1 MNKQQASGIVR
12 STFSSAFDK
21 SQYGQFALN
30 ILNRMDESKAQQ
42 WSTQYIKDAFKQ
54 HVHRYERLGTYTA
67 PDERKLDILIVHLSA
82 DSKLERARTAA
93 RNFVADHLKKR
104 DEKDAALV
112 AFVSPSEQQWR
123 FSYVKME
130 YATVEKD
137 SGKIGVEER
146 LTPARRFSYLVGEGE
161 SCHTAQTRFLGL
173 LQETDKDP
181 RLEDIEEA
189 FSVEAVT
196 DEFFERYVA
205 LFEDIHSALDKL
217 AAKDKVIRD
226 EFKSMGVSTVDFAKK
241 LLGQIVFLYFLQK
254 KGWLGVEKGQ
264 EWGTGP
270 RNFLRRLAKGE
281 YKDYKNFFND
291 ILEPLF
297 YDTLATDR
305 GHEAWCKIFKC
316 RIPFLNGGLF
326 EPIAGYDWQ
335 KTDIVLP
342 NDLFTNDEE
351 VEEGIVGTGVLDV
364 FDRYNFTVNESEP
377 LEKEVAIDP
386 EMLGKVF
393 ENLIEDNRRKGLGA
407 FYTPR
412 EIVHYMC
419 QESLINY
426 LDTALNGVPAPALA
440 KSEIQGGLFG
450 AEATQ
455 MTLPSGGKTGAVPRA
470 DIEIFVRLGEQISHY
485 ESVEADY
492 RVKMPKSIEKN
503 AKALDDALKSIAVC
517 DPAVGSGA
525 FPVGMLT
532 EIVRAR
538 SSLTPYFNEAGERTP
553 YHFKRHAIQNCLYGV
568 DIDPGAVEIAK
579 LRLWLSLVVDEEDVK
594 QIKPLPN
601 LDYKIVWG
609 DSLLGFPFK
618 SNRITKIENLKL
630 KFFDETN
637 AGKKKALKREIDAE
651 IEAAFASSKK
661 SLGVGVSFD
670 FEIFFSEVFHAR
682 QGFDVVIANPPYVS
696 VEKFAR
702 TALQTDWKRRYKTFA
717 SRGDIYC
724 FFYERGLGLLREGGV
739 LSFISSNKFQR
750 AGYGK
755 GLRELLA
762 SQRIRT
768 LVDFCELPVF
778 AAATDPM
785 IVIVNKGLPPANHEI
800 PVVVIKDES
809 EFESLHQSLASRGA
823 LYKPQQLKSEGWS
836 LEGGDG
842 LALVEKI
849 RNGGKPLGKYVNGR
863 FYRGIISGLNEAF
876 VIDRSTR
883 DRLIRED
890 KKSTELIKPW
900 IRGKDIK
907 RWTYEFHDLYVIIVR
922 YGFHAELKKYPA
934 IHRHLIQYEAKL
946 KARGQCKT
954 SRGGGNEGQHH
965 WLELDNNPSEA
976 YIAAYDEPKIVFNET
991 SKRLHAYLDT
1001 DQNAI
1006 NKTGFIILTP
1016 DAAYVLAV
1024 MNSTLMDWFYR
1035 STFPSWGDPWNT
1047 GRVQFRGNMMGNIP
1061 IPAAAAGVKTRL
1073 TRLAEQAAKQTA
1085 SGNTSG
1091 LCATEKEI
1099 DEIVYRLFD
1108 LTPDEIA
1115 HIEKSL
1121 AGVDRYASN
1130 GDDEEEEET

>member
-1 MNKQQASGIVR
+1 MDKLQASELVR
-12 STFSSAFDK
+12 GTFSSSFSK
-21 SQYGQFALN
+21 SRFGQFALN
-30 ILNRMDESKAQQ
+30 ILNRLDASKAQQ
-42 WSTQYIKDAFKQ
+42 WSTQYIKDAFKEY
-54 HVHRYERLGTYTA
+54 VHRYERLGTYTA
-67 PDERKLDILIVHLSA
+67 PDDRTLDVLVVHLAA

-130 YATVEKD
+130 YATVEKE

-173 LQETDKDP
+173 LQETAKDP

-196 DEFFERYVA
+196 DEFFERYVE
-205 LFEDIHSALDKL
+205 LFEDIHAALDKL

-270 RNFLRRLAKGE
+270 RNFLRRLASGE
-281 YKDYKNFFND
+281 YGNFKNFFND

-305 GHEAWCKIFKC
+305 GHDAWCKNFKC

-342 NDLFTNDEE
+342 NDLFINDEE
-351 VEEGIVGTGVLDV
+351 IEEGIVGTGVLDV

-426 LDTALNGVPAPALA
+426 LDTALNGAPAPATA
-440 KSEIQGGLFG
+440 KTEIQGGLFG

-455 MTLPSGGKTGAVPRA
+455 MALPSDGGKGALPRA
-470 DIEIFVRLGEQISHY
+470 DIETFLRLGEQISHY
-485 ESVEADY
+485 ESVATSY

-538 SSLTPYFNEAGERTP
+538 SSLTPYFNEAGDRTP
-553 YHFKRHAIQNCLYGV
+553 YHFKRHAIQNCLYGA

-618 SNRITKIENLKL
+618 SKRIAKIESLKL
-630 KFFDETN
+630 EFFDETN

-702 TALQTDWKRRYKTFA
+702 TALQAEWKRRYKTFA

-724 FFYERGLGLLREGGV
+724 FFYERGLGLLRENGV
-739 LSFISSNKFQR
+739 LTFISSNKFQR

-755 GLRELLA
+755 GLRRLLSA
-762 SQRIRT
+762 NR
-768 LVDFCELPVF
+768 LGALMDFCELPVF
-778 AAATDPM
+778 AASTDPM
-785 IVIVNKGLPPANHEI
+785 IVLVNKGSPPPNHEF

-809 EFESLHQSLASRGA
+809 EFETLAKSLATRGA
-823 LYKPQQLKSEGWS
+823 IYKPEQLKEDGWT

-849 RNGGKPLGKYVNGR
+849 RSGGKSLSKYVNGR

-876 VIDRSTR
+876 VIDRATR

-890 KKSTELIKPW
+890 KKSAELIKPW

-907 RWTYEFHDLYVIIVR
+907 RWTHEFHDLYVIIVR
-922 YGFHAELKKYPA
+922 YGFNTELKKYPA
-934 IHRHLIQYEAKL
+934 ILRHLTQFEVKL

-954 SRGGGNEGQHH
+954 SRGGGNKGQHH

-991 SKRLHAYLDT
+991 SKCLHGYLDT
-1001 DQNAI
+1001 DKNAI

-1047 GRVQFRGNMMGNIP
+1047 GRVQFRGNLMGKIP
-1061 IPAAAAGVKTRL
+1061 IPAANTSEKSRL
-1073 TRLAEQAAKQTA
+1073 TKLAERAAKQA
-1085 SGNTSG
+1085 EAEDAPG
-1091 LCATEKEI
+1091 LQKTEQEI

-1108 LTPDEIA
+1108 LEPDEIA
-1115 HIEKSL
+1115 LIENALVNTRSGN
-1121 AGVDRYASN
+1121 AAT
-1130 GDDEEEEET
+1130 DEEEDDD

>member
-21 SQYGQFALN
+21 SHFGQFALN
-30 ILNRMDESKAQQ
+30 ILNRLDDSKAQQ
-42 WSTQYIKDAFKQ
+42 WSSQYIKDAFKD

-67 PDERKLDILIVHLSA
+67 PDDRKLDVLVVHLAA

-181 RLEDIEEA
+181 GLEDIEEA

-196 DEFFERYVA
+196 DEFFERYVV
-205 LFEDIHSALDKL
+205 LFEDIHAALDKL

-254 KGWLGVEKGQ
+254 KGWLGVEKGR

-270 RNFLRRLAKGE
+270 RGFMRRLAKGE
-281 YKDYKNFFND
+281 YGKYNNFFND

-305 GHEAWCKIFKC
+305 GHEAWCNRFKC

-342 NDLFTNDEE
+342 NDLFTNNEE

-426 LDTALNGVPAPALA
+426 LDTALNGAPASAPA
-440 KSEIQGGLFG
+440 KTEIQGGLFG
-450 AEATQ
+450 AEPTQ
-455 MTLPSGGKTGAVPRA
+455 LSLPPCSIKGAVPRT
-470 DIEIFVRLGEQISHY
+470 DIETFVRLGEQISHY
-485 ESVEADY
+485 ESVKAAYDF
-492 RVKMPKSIEKN
+492 KMPKSIEKN
-503 AKALDDALKSIAVC
+503 AKTLDDALKSIAVC

-553 YHFKRHAIQNCLYGV
+553 YHFKRHAIQNCLYGA

-618 SNRITKIENLKL
+618 SNRITKIETLKL

-670 FEIFFSEVFHAR
+670 FEIFFSEIFHAK

-696 VEKFAR
+696 VETFAR
-702 TALQTDWKRRYKTFA
+702 TALQTEWKRRYKTYA

-785 IVIVNKGLPPANHEI
+785 IVIVNKGRPSLNHEI

-809 EFESLHQSLASRGA
+809 EFETLHQSLASRGA

-842 LALVEKI
+842 LALVEKLQTKS
-849 RNGGKPLGKYVNGR
+849 KPLGEYLNGE
-863 FYRGIISGLNEAF
+863 FYYGIKTGLNEAF
-876 VIDRSTR
+876 VIDRPTR

-890 KKSTELIKPW
+890 RKSSELIRPW
-900 IRGKDIK
+900 IRGRDIH
-907 RWTYEFHDLYVIIVR
+907 RWTHEYHDLYVILVR
-922 YGFHAELKKYPA
+922 YGFHKELKKYPA
-934 IHRHLIQYEAKL
+934 IFDHLSQFENKL
-946 KARGQCKT
+946 KARGQCQT
-954 SRGGGNEGQHH
+954 SRSGDAEGQHH
-965 WLELDNNPSEA
+965 WLELDNNPSREYLDA
-976 YIAAYDEPKIVFNET
+976 FGAPKIVIADIG
-991 SKRLHAYLDT
+991 KYLKAT
-1001 DQNAI
+1001 WSEGGHVIGNTGYIIPNAE
-1006 NKTGFIILTP
+1006 KALLAILLSS
-1016 DAAYVLAV
+1016 VV
-1024 MNSTLMDWFYR
+1024 DWFAR
-1035 STFPSWGDPWNT
+1035 MSFQGLGDPWKG
-1047 GRVQFRGNMMGNIP
+1047 GRMRFINRNLVKIP
-1061 IPAAAAGVKTRL
+1061 VPTASSSDKTRL
-1073 TRLAEQAAKQTA
+1073 TKLAEKAAKQAVLENYT
-1085 SGNTSG
+1085 G
-1091 LCATEKEI
+1091 LRATEREI

-1115 HIEKSL
+1115 HIEQSL

>member
-1 MNKQQASGIVR
+1 MNKQQASEVVR
-12 STFSSAFDK
+12 GTFASAFDK
-21 SQYGQFALN
+21 PRFGQFALN
-30 ILNRMDESKAQQ
+30 ILNRLDESKAQQ
-42 WSTQYIKDAFKQ
+42 WSTQYIKDAFKE

-67 PDERKLDILIVHLSA
+67 PDDRKLDVLVVHLAA

-137 SGKIGVEER
+137 TGKIGVEER

-173 LQETDKDP
+173 LQETDKNP

-196 DEFFERYVA
+196 DEFFERYVE
-205 LFEDIHSALDKL
+205 LFEDIHAALDKL

-254 KGWLGVEKGQ
+254 KGWLGVEKGK
-264 EWGTGP
+264 EWGSGP
-270 RNFLRRLAKGE
+270 RNFLRRLANGE
-281 YKDYKNFFND
+281 YGQYKNFFND

-305 GHEAWCKIFKC
+305 GHEAWCKNFKC

-342 NDLFTNDEE
+342 NDLFTNDEK

-377 LEKEVAIDP
+377 LEREVAIDP

-412 EIVHYMC
+412 EIVHFMC

-426 LDTALNGVPAPALA
+426 LDTALNGVPAPIQA
-440 KSEIQGGLFG
+440 KTESQGGLFG
-450 AEATQ
+450 AEPAQ
-455 MTLPSGGKTGAVPRA
+455 MTLPSAGNKNAIPRE
-470 DIEIFVRLGEQISHY
+470 DIETFIRLGEQISHY

-492 RVKMPKSIEKN
+492 RIKMPKSIEKN
-503 AKALDDALKSIAVC
+503 AKALDDALKFIAVC

-538 SSLTPYFNEAGERTP
+538 LSLTPYFNEAGERTP
-553 YHFKRHAIQNCLYGV
+553 YYFKRHAIQNCLYGA

-618 SNRITKIENLKL
+618 SNRITKIETLKL

-702 TALQTDWKRRYKTFA
+702 TALQSEWRRRYKTFA

-750 AGYGK
+750 SGYGK

-762 SQRIRT
+762 SQRIRA
-768 LVDFCELPVF
+768 LLDFCELPVF

-785 IVIVNKGLPPANHEI
+785 IVIVNKGHPAADHEI
-800 PVVVIKDES
+800 PVVVIKDEA
-809 EFESLHQSLASRGA
+809 EFETLHQSLASRGV
-823 LYKPQQLKSEGWS
+823 LYKPHQLKPDGWS

-842 LALVEKI
+842 LALVEKL
-849 RNGGKPLGKYVNGR
+849 RAKSKPLGEYLNGR
-863 FYRGIISGLNEAF
+863 FYYGIKTGLNEAF
-876 VIDRSTR
+876 VIDRPTR

-890 KKSTELIKPW
+890 RKSSDLIRPW
-900 IRGKDIK
+900 IRGRDIH
-907 RWTYEFHDLYVIIVR
+907 RWTHEYHDLYVILVR
-922 YGFHAELKKYPA
+922 YGFYKELKKYPA
-934 IHRHLIQYEAKL
+934 ILEHLSQFGDEL
-946 KARGQCKT
+946 KARGQCRT
-954 SRGGGNEGQHH
+954 SRSGDAEGQHH
-965 WLELDNNPSEA
+965 WLELDNNPSQEYLDA
-976 YIAAYDEPKIVFNET
+976 FSTPKIVIADIG
-991 SKRLHAYLDT
+991 KYLKAT
-1001 DQNAI
+1001 WSEGGHVIGN
-1006 NKTGFIILTP
+1006 TGYIIP
-1016 DAAYVLAV
+1016 DADKALLAILL
-1024 MNSTLMDWFYR
+1024 STVVDWFAR
-1035 STFPSWGDPWNT
+1035 MSFQGLGDPWT
-1047 GRVQFRGNMMGNIP
+1047 GGRMRFINRNLVKIP
-1061 IPAAAAGVKTRL
+1061 IPSVSAADKTRL
-1073 TRLAEQAAKQTA
+1073 ERLAEKAAKQA
-1085 SGNTSG
+1085 VSEDSNG
-1091 LCATEKEI
+1091 LRATESEI

-1108 LTPDEIA
+1108 LTADEIA

-1121 AGVDRYASN
+1121 AKVDRYVDN
-1130 GDDEEEEET
+1130 GDDEDEEA

>member
-1 MNKQQASGIVR
+1 MNKQQASEIVR
-12 STFSSAFDK
+12 GTFASAFDK
-21 SQYGQFALN
+21 SRFGQFALN
-30 ILNRMDESKAQQ
+30 ILNRLDDSKAQQ
-42 WSTQYIKDAFKQ
+42 WSTQYIKDAFKD

-67 PDERKLDILIVHLSA
+67 PDDRKLDVLVVHLAA

-173 LQETDKDP
+173 LRETDKNP
-181 RLEDIEEA
+181 GLEDIEEA

-196 DEFFERYVA
+196 DEFFECYVE
-205 LFEDIHSALDKL
+205 LFEDIHAELDKL

-254 KGWLGVEKGQ
+254 KGWLGVEKGR

-281 YKDYKNFFND
+281 YGKYNNFFND

-305 GHEAWCKIFKC
+305 GHEAWCNRFKC

-326 EPIAGYDWQ
+326 EPIAGYDWE

-351 VEEGIVGTGVLDV
+351 IEEGIVGTGVLDV

-426 LDTALNGVPAPALA
+426 LDTALNGAPASAPA
-440 KSEIQGGLFG
+440 KMEIQGGLFG
-450 AEATQ
+450 AEPTQ
-455 MTLPSGGKTGAVPRA
+455 LSLPPGGKKGAVPRE
-470 DIEIFVRLGEQISHY
+470 DIETFVRLGEQISHY
-485 ESVEADY
+485 ESVKAAYDF
-492 RVKMPKSIEKN
+492 KMPKSIEKN
-503 AKALDDALKSIAVC
+503 AKTLDDALKSIAVC

-553 YHFKRHAIQNCLYGV
+553 YYFKRHAIQNCLYGA

-618 SNRITKIENLKL
+618 SNRITKIEALKL

-637 AGKKKALKREIDAE
+637 AGKKKALKQEIDAE

-670 FEIFFSEVFHAR
+670 FEIFFSEVFHAK

-702 TALQTDWKRRYKTFA
+702 TALQTEWKRRYKTFA

-755 GLRELLA
+755 ELRELLA
-762 SQRIRT
+762 SQRIRA

-785 IVIVNKGLPPANHEI
+785 IVIVNKGLPPASHEI

-809 EFESLHQSLASRGA
+809 EFESLHHSLASRGS
-823 LYKPQQLKSEGWS
+823 LYKPNQLKSEGWS

-842 LALVEKI
+842 LALVEKL
-849 RNGGKPLGKYVNGR
+849 RTKSKPLGEYLKGK
-863 FYRGIISGLNEAF
+863 FYYGIKTGLNEAY

-890 KKSTELIKPW
+890 RKSSELIRPW
-900 IRGKDIK
+900 IRGRDIH
-907 RWTYEFHDLYVIIVR
+907 RWTHEYQDIFVILVR
-922 YGFHAELKKYPA
+922 YGFHKELKKYPA
-934 IHRHLIQYEAKL
+934 ILDHLSQFEDKL
-946 KARGQCKT
+946 KARGQCQT
-954 SRGGGNEGQHH
+954 SRSGDAEGQHH
-965 WLELDNNPSEA
+965 WLELDNNPSREYLDA
-976 YIAAYDEPKIVFNET
+976 FGTPKIVIADIG
-991 SKRLHAYLDT
+991 KYLKAT
-1001 DQNAI
+1001 WSEGGHVIGNTGYIIPNAD
-1006 NKTGFIILTP
+1006 KALLAILLSS
-1016 DAAYVLAV
+1016 VV
-1024 MNSTLMDWFYR
+1024 DWFAR
-1035 STFPSWGDPWNT
+1035 MTFQGLGDPWKG
-1047 GRVQFRGNMMGNIP
+1047 GRMRFINRNLVKIP
-1061 IPAAAAGVKTRL
+1061 IPSALSADKTRL
-1073 TRLAEQAAKQTA
+1073 AKLAEKAARQAESEDAA
-1085 SGNTSG
+1085 G
-1091 LCATEKEI
+1091 LRATEREI